1 MKKKTIEAENLDNK
15 QQRRS
20 RAWTK
25 LIARVAIF
33 GGISAIFYVIP
44 VPPFNFPIFPGQF
57 GFLNIHLD
65 EIPALI
71 AGFAY
76 GPIAGSLVLVI
87 RTLVKLPFTSTA
99 LIGELADLVYSF
111 AFIIPAAVIYK
122 QKRTFANA
130 VIALVI
136 ANFVQVGIA
145 TIVNFYLIYD
155 LYNNMFFGGNIPFTK
170 DAFISIIPPF
180 NLIKNAIVI
189 VITLLVYKSTKKM
202 VEKI

>member
-1 MKKKTIEAENLDNK
+1 MKKKRIEAENLDNK

-20 RAWTK
+20 RVWTK
-25 LIARVAIF
+25 LITRVAIF
-33 GGISAIFYVIP
+33 GGISAIFYTIP

-99 LIGELADLVYSF
+99 FVGELADLVYSF

-130 VIALVI
+130 IIALVI

-145 TIVNFYLIYD
+145 TIINFYLIYD

-189 VITLLVYKSTKKM
+189 VITLLVYKSTKRM